1 MSSSQ
6 QDALAKY
13 SRDLHTPAIRNSG
26 FTETIKM
33 QWADKMSK
41 VALEAIMLQV
51 SYSFFNQLGP
61 STIF

>member
-1 MSSSQ
+1 MKMARRSDSS
-6 QDALAKY
+6 
-13 SRDLHTPAIRNSG
+13 SG
-26 FTETIKM
+26 FTETVRM
-33 QWADKMSK
+33 QRTDKMRK